1 VLVTYFSGIV
11 DERDH
16 VRLGGYPGA
25 FRELLGV
32 RATEFAPLRAA
43 ETVTLSS
50 GGHGR
55 VWSEDVEL
63 AGAEA
68 VVTFVDGPVPGRA
81 AMTRYAVS
89 GTTRWYLTTL
99 PDTDTLGE
107 LLEPVVREAQV
118 RPVLSGVPAGVD
130 VARRSSGSGSWLF
143 AINTTGE
150 ELEVP
155 IAGHDLVSDHR
166 VGPVLRLAAGGVA
179 VVRED

>member
-1 VLVTYFSGIV
+1 MLVTYFSGIV

-43 ETVTLSS
+43 ETVALSG

-63 AGAEA
+63 EGAEA
-68 VVTFVDGPVPGRA
+68 VVTFLDGPVPGRA

-99 PDTDTLGE
+99 PDPDTLGA
-107 LLEPVVREAQV
+107 LLEPVLREAQV
-118 RPVLSGVPAGVD
+118 RPVLAGAPTGVD
-130 VARRSSGSGSWLF
+130 LARRSSASGSWLF

-150 ELEVP
+150 QLKVP
-155 IAGHDLVSDHR
+155 VTGHDLVSDVR
-166 VGPVLRLAAGGVA
+166 VGPVLQLSAGGVA
-179 VVRED
+179 VVREG